1 MSGQRRLFRTRRA
14 RRDLIEIWEQIAAD
28 NPAAADALLDRIDD
42 ACSRLIDHP
51 RLGPA
56 RDDIRSGLRYV
67 IVGDYVAFIALSMRA
82 LKSSASSTVG
92 AICSICEVSRSAN
105 HMLTA

>member
-1 MSGQRRLFRTRRA
+1 MSGRRRLFRTLRA
-14 RRDLIEIWEQIAAD
+14 RQDLIEIWEHVTAD

-56 RDDIRSGLRYV
+56 RDDIRPGLRYR
-67 IVGDYVAFIALSMRA
+67 IVSDYVVLYRLIDDDVEIVRVVHGRRDLFHL
-82 LKSSASSTVG
+82 
-92 AICSICEVSRSAN
+92 
-105 HMLTA
+105 

>member
-14 RRDLIEIWEQIAAD
+14 RQDLIEIRDHVAAD

-42 ACSRLIDHP
+42 ACSRLNEHP

-56 RDDIRSGLRYV
+56 RDDIRPGLRYL
-67 IVGDYVAFIALSMRA
+67 IVGDYVVLYRLLDDGVEIVRVVHGRRDLFNL
-82 LKSSASSTVG
+82 
-92 AICSICEVSRSAN
+92 
-105 HMLTA
+105 

>member
-14 RRDLIEIWEQIAAD
+14 RQDLIEIWEHVAAD

-56 RDDIRSGLRYV
+56 RDDIRPGLRYLV
-67 IVGDYVAFIALSMRA
+67 VGDYLVLYRIIDEGIEIVRVVHGRRDLFNL
-82 LKSSASSTVG
+82 
-92 AICSICEVSRSAN
+92 
-105 HMLTA
+105 